1 MCCCYFSLRTMQMR
15 CLLYLFS
22 AAAEDE
28 EVQKKGLVW
37 VARVTPRCGRILLD
51 DPSSLKILQLL
62 RVFPVRMDA
71 IHISSDENS
80 LPAKLCQ
87 TFPAIWRAM
96 GRRVRVRSRYYTGT
110 CSMDLEY

>member
-1 MCCCYFSLRTMQMR
+1 MQMR
-15 CLLYLFS
+15 GLLYLFS

-28 EVQKKGLVW
+28 DVQKKGIVW

-51 DPSSLKILQLL
+51 DPSSLKIIQLIK
-62 RVFPVRMDA
+62 VFPVRIDA

-87 TFPAIWRAM
+87 TFPAIWSAM
-96 GRRVRVRSRYYTGT
+96 GRHVRVRSRYYQGT
-110 CSMDLEY
+110 CSMVLEF